1 MNEIYSY
8 SVTDRK
14 PQSPYSYL
22 HSNVCP
28 KCTCTEESMIVYDD
42 DLVKTKTVFGKNKF
56 WKKKYTLL
64 PHKCKQ
70 CGEFFVMVGIQEE
83 HNTNFIK
90 ALVRFI
96 LAWIT
101 QVVLF
106 TIGIVRVI
114 DNKENMGF
122 LITAL
127 CFILVSAGVSYALFE
142 EATLYSGDYGYDKII
157 YEYLNERWCQP
168 LSAWEQFNMEN
179 ETIAEKEKREE
190 EERRRQSQ
198 EEQEKR
204 IIQRQVVDFIFQ

>member
-83 HNTNFIK
+83 HNQDFIK
-90 ALVRFI
+90 SLIWCI

-101 QVVLF
+101 QIVLL
-106 TIGIVRVI
+106 TVGIIRAI
-114 DNKENMGF
+114 DNKEA
-122 LITAL
+122 LIISAI
-127 CFILVSAGVSYALFE
+127 CFILVLAGASYALFE
-142 EATLYSGDYGYDKII
+142 EATRYSNDRGYDMVID
-157 YEYLNERWCQP
+157 EYLNERWGRP
-168 LSAWEQFNMEN
+168 FSAWEEFNMEN

-204 IIQRQVVDFIFQ
+204 IIQRQAVDFLL